1 MKTNIITTI
10 LAAAALLAS
19 SCSKEETTE
28 AVQAAQGNRVVFT
41 LGGSTR
47 ASGNNDNHTTLAATD
62 NEKKI
67 NSLLAVVF
75 GEDGLYYKTF
85 ETDYQADNQTAS
97 FDIEKNGTYDIWF
110 VANADEDLS
119 TALKTL
125 TDQNTDSQVKADD
138 LQALI
143 ASQPVG
149 KNSSLDAWEPFLMLS
164 TQACHITSKHGTVTN
179 GGVVMMRRLA
189 VRIDLVNAAE
199 GVEITSV
206 KFINRTKQS
215 RLGASNDMNFSTTG
229 DLYET
234 KTYDNINLVGNFDTP
249 TEYKETIY
257 SYENVDVT
265 PDDEHLPALE
275 IAYTLDGLKFTHTV
289 KFMDSSDEESRL
301 PLALKRNYLYR
312 IVLTKPLDV
321 TFNITVDD
329 WNTAE
334 AFQIDEL
341 PFEKHDQAA
350 LNAKLKV
357 NMFTPYNVL
366 SINKDTRKVTFYDKL
381 ATSREECPTT
391 SYFTYK
397 WLSGTDD
404 GTYSSNGVN
413 QDINLLKG
421 DPLTDDAGNQY
432 RVPTLG
438 EAALLIPICL
448 DVKDRPYV
456 DENGKWLKA
465 GDGSGNG
472 FINPRWDDG
481 VNINDYRMVEKDQDG
496 NDYAFTE
503 TLYFDNDENNMQD
516 TDGASISGQSYIR
529 LGKFSHSYTIG
540 KITYRFYTVYALRF
554 KGTSEFAAYKYECRE
569 EGDIHY
575 LSIKIKALPED
586 SEFTIDDITNN
597 DSFWNSGYLEFKLP
611 ATGLYPVHTKP
622 SEEPDAD
629 NIQWRALNSYLW
641 TSTLQNGQVY
651 HFGFGSA
658 DITLNYVPTNNGSS
672 NQLRLVKV
680 SE

>member
-47 ASGNNDNHTTLAATD
+47 ASGNNDNHTTQAASE

-125 TDQNTDSQVKADD
+125 TNQNTDPQVTADD

-149 KNSSLDAWEPFLMLS
+149 KQDGLDAWEPFLMLS

-215 RLGASNDMNFSTTG
+215 RLGASNDMNFSTPEN
-229 DLYET
+229 LYET
-234 KTYDNINLVGNFDTP
+234 KTYDNINLVGDFDTP

-275 IAYTLDGLKFTHTV
+275 IAYTLDGLNFTHTV
-289 KFMDSSDEESRL
+289 TFMDSSDEEGKL

-329 WNTAE
+329 WDTVK

-357 NMFTPYNVL
+357 NMFTEYNVKTL
-366 SINKDTRKVTFYDKL
+366 APKEPGTPNGDWTVTFESTLNDNP
-381 ATSREECPTT
+381 ETT
-391 SYFTYK
+391 SYFSYT
-397 WLSGTDD
+397 WLAGQDAEGT
-404 GTYSSNGVN
+404 TSANGGN
-413 QDINLLKG
+413 S
-421 DPLTDDAGNQY
+421 TDLREKIFTDADGNQY
-432 RVPTLG
+432 RMPTEG
-438 EAALLIPICL
+438 EMMLLLPAWTN
-448 DVKDRPYV
+448 VNDRVSV
-456 DENGKWLKA
+456 DGKGQVGIYYPDW
-465 GDGSGNG
+465 
-472 FINPRWDDG
+472 
-481 VNINDYRMVEKDQDG
+481 NDNESSTTGLITM
-496 NDYAFTE
+496 NTPFTE
-503 TLYFDNDENNMQD
+503 TLYLENNESFNPN
-516 TDGASISGQSYIR
+516 TAGATISGEMQLQYGKPVETVTMNGKSYNIR
-529 LGKFSHSYTIG
+529 P
-540 KITYRFYTVYALRF
+540 VYGIRF
-554 KGTSEFAAYKYECRE
+554 KNTSEYAAYRWEQCAISDNPLER
-569 EGDIHY
+569 Y
-575 LSIKIKALPED
+575 LSIKIKALPKD
-586 SEFTIDDITNN
+586 SNVTVDDITDNV
-597 DSFWNSGYLEFKLP
+597 SFWHDGYIEFKFP
-611 ATGLYPVHTKP
+611 ATGYYMGNSTTSDIVDKGTSCFYWGTTLL
-622 SEEPDAD
+622 
-629 NIQWRALNSYLW
+629 LNNASLAKVIDFTIYHA
-641 TSTLQNGQVY
+641 SIGQ
-651 HFGFGSA
+651 HKLEFN
-658 DITLNYVPTNNGSS
+658 LP
-672 NQLRLVKV
+672 LRLVKV

>member
-28 AVQAAQGNRVVFT
+28 AAQGNRVVFT

-47 ASGNNDNHTTLAATD
+47 ASGNNDNHTTLAASD

-125 TDQNTDSQVKADD
+125 TNQNTDPQVTADD

-215 RLGASNDMNFSTTG
+215 RLGASNDMNFSTPEN
-229 DLYET
+229 LYET
-234 KTYDNINLVGNFDTP
+234 KTYDNINLVGDFDTP

-275 IAYTLDGLKFTHTV
+275 IAYTLDGLNFTHTV
-289 KFMDSSDEESRL
+289 TFMDSSDEEGKL

-357 NMFTPYNVL
+357 NMFTEYNVKTL
-366 SINKDTRKVTFYDKL
+366 APKEPGTPNGDWTVTFESTLNDNP
-381 ATSREECPTT
+381 ETT
-391 SYFTYK
+391 SYFSYT
-397 WLSGTDD
+397 WLAGQDAEGTTSANGGNSTDLREKIFTDAD
-404 GTYSSNGVN
+404 GN
-413 QDINLLKG
+413 K
-421 DPLTDDAGNQY
+421 Y
-432 RVPTLG
+432 RIPTGG
-438 EAALLIPICL
+438 ECMLLIPEQT
-448 DVKDRPYV
+448 VNEKDERQHPY
-456 DENGKWLKA
+456 
-465 GDGSGNG
+465 
-472 FINPRWDDG
+472 WDDNPSSNPTG
-481 VNINDYRMVEKDQDG
+481 VVMSTDE
-496 NDYAFTE
+496 FTE
-503 TLYFDNDENNMQD
+503 TIYLENNDEFKFNK
-516 TDGASISGQSYIR
+516 TGSSIIGQSQ
-529 LGKFSHSYTIG
+529 LKIG
-540 KITYRFYTVYALRF
+540 KQTDQITYLNLDLDHTVTANIYPVYGIRF
-554 KGTSEFAAYKYECRE
+554 KGTSEYAAYRWEYCCLDNNPE
-569 EGDIHY
+569 EYY
-575 LSIKIKALPED
+575 LSIKIKALPAD
-586 SEFTIDDITNN
+586 SKLTVDDITDNV
-597 DSFWNSGYLEFKLP
+597 SFWHDGYIEFKIP
-611 ATGLYPVHTKP
+611 ASGIIETSDKLLKWKGYKNFF
-622 SEEPDAD
+622 S
-629 NIQWRALNSYLW
+629 S
-641 TSTLQNGQVY
+641 STLTEDNSFIYIGISPQNAHTGTAV
-651 HFGFGSA
+651 
-658 DITLNYVPTNNGSS
+658 ISS
-672 NQLRLVKV
+672 VMPLRLVKV

>member
-47 ASGNNDNHTTLAATD
+47 ASGNNDNHTTLAASD

-125 TDQNTDSQVKADD
+125 TNQNTDPQVTADD

-215 RLGASNDMNFSTTG
+215 RLGASNDMNFSTPEN
-229 DLYET
+229 LYET
-234 KTYDNINLVGNFDTP
+234 KTYDNINLVGDFDTP

-275 IAYTLDGLKFTHTV
+275 IAYTLDGLNFTHTV
-289 KFMDSSDEESRL
+289 TFMDSSDEEGKL

-357 NMFTPYNVL
+357 NMFTEYNVKTL
-366 SINKDTRKVTFYDKL
+366 APKEPGTPNGDWTVTFESTLNDNP
-381 ATSREECPTT
+381 ETT
-391 SYFTYK
+391 SYFSYT
-397 WLSGTDD
+397 WLAGQDAEGTTSANGGNSTDLREKIFTDAD
-404 GTYSSNGVN
+404 GN
-413 QDINLLKG
+413 K
-421 DPLTDDAGNQY
+421 Y
-432 RVPTLG
+432 RIPTGG
-438 EAALLIPICL
+438 ECMLLIPEQT
-448 DVKDRPYV
+448 VNEKDERQHPY
-456 DENGKWLKA
+456 
-465 GDGSGNG
+465 
-472 FINPRWDDG
+472 WDDNPSSNPTG
-481 VNINDYRMVEKDQDG
+481 VVMSTDE
-496 NDYAFTE
+496 FTE
-503 TLYFDNDENNMQD
+503 TIYLENNDEFKFNK
-516 TDGASISGQSYIR
+516 TGSSIIGQSQ
-529 LGKFSHSYTIG
+529 LKIG
-540 KITYRFYTVYALRF
+540 KQTDQITYLNLDLDHTVTANIYPVYGIRF
-554 KGTSEFAAYKYECRE
+554 KGTSEYAAYRWEYCCLDNNPE
-569 EGDIHY
+569 EYY
-575 LSIKIKALPED
+575 LSIKIKALPAD
-586 SEFTIDDITNN
+586 SKLTVDDITDNV
-597 DSFWNSGYLEFKLP
+597 SFWHDGYIEFKIP
-611 ATGLYPVHTKP
+611 ASGIIETSDKLLKWKGYKNFF
-622 SEEPDAD
+622 S
-629 NIQWRALNSYLW
+629 S
-641 TSTLQNGQVY
+641 STLTEDNSFIYIGISPQNAHTGTAV
-651 HFGFGSA
+651 
-658 DITLNYVPTNNGSS
+658 ISS
-672 NQLRLVKV
+672 VMPLRLVKV

>member
-85 ETDYQADNQTAS
+85 ETDYQAANQTAS

-289 KFMDSSDEESRL
+289 KFMDSSDEEGKL

-357 NMFTPYNVL
+357 NMFTEYNVKTL
-366 SINKDTRKVTFYDKL
+366 APKDPDTPKGDWTVTFESTLNDNP
-381 ATSREECPTT
+381 ETT
-391 SYFTYK
+391 SYFSYT
-397 WLSGTDD
+397 WLAGQDTEGTTSAN
-404 GTYSSNGVN
+404 GSNS
-413 QDINLLKG
+413 
-421 DPLTDDAGNQY
+421 TDLREKIFTDADGNQY
-432 RVPTLG
+432 RMPTGG
-438 EAALLIPICL
+438 ECMLLIPEQT
-448 DVKDRPYV
+448 VNEKDERQHPY
-456 DENGKWLKA
+456 
-465 GDGSGNG
+465 
-472 FINPRWDDG
+472 WDDNPSSNPTG
-481 VNINDYRMVEKDQDG
+481 VVMSTDE
-496 NDYAFTE
+496 FTE
-503 TLYFDNDENNMQD
+503 TVYLENNDEFEANETGN
-516 TDGASISGQSYIR
+516 SIIGQSQ
-529 LGKFSHSYTIG
+529 LKVGKQTEQVTYLDDEV
-540 KITYRFYTVYALRF
+540 ITANVYPVYGIRF
-554 KGTSEFAAYKYECRE
+554 KGTSEYAAYRWENCRILDNPLE
-569 EGDIHY
+569 RY
-575 LSIKIKALPED
+575 FSIKIKALPAD
-586 SEFTIDDITNN
+586 SELTVDDITDNV
-597 DSFWNSGYLEFKLP
+597 SFWHDGYIEFKIPASGIIDPSEQNVVKWSGYKNFF
-611 ATGLYPVHTKP
+611 
-622 SEEPDAD
+622 
-629 NIQWRALNSYLW
+629 NS
-641 TSTLQNGQVY
+641 STLEKDNPARSMRIGINPQNAHTSVTE
-651 HFGFGSA
+651 
-658 DITLNYVPTNNGSS
+658 ITWSMP
-672 NQLRLVKV
+672 LRLVKV